1 MSHKVKRLSS
11 FIRNTL
17 GQVFLTRMSD
27 PRFDPVR
34 TSITR
39 VDVSGDLRYATVY
52 ISVSGDEKLQRR
64 TIAALKHAAGYLQD
78 QLMERVRLRH
88 TPILTFEIDTAFKKT
103 METLDILSEVGK
115 EIREKEQA
123 RNSASE

>member
-1 MSHKVKRLSS
+1 
-11 FIRNTL
+11 
-17 GQVFLTRMSD
+17 MSD